1 MKLSKSDKELIKKG
15 GIALGLNHS
24 DEGVHKQALY
34 LELLLEANKNI
45 SLTGIKNPKE
55 AVIKHTID
63 SLSVSGAIEGKKIVD
78 IGSGGGTPGIPLA
91 IANPEKKF
99 YLIDSVLKKIK
110 FLDEAIRTLELDNV
124 ETICDR
130 GENIGKLSANTV
142 VSRAFGSLNYLI
154 ESSKKMVSRNGL
166 FLAMKGKINQE
177 EINELKTGFSVLQI
191 QEIEVPYLE
200 ATRHFVF
207 IKRT

>member
-1 MKLSKSDKELIKKG
+1 MND
-15 GIALGLNHS
+15 S

-91 IANPEKKF
+91 IANPDKKF

-124 ETICDR
+124 ETICNR

>member
-1 MKLSKSDKELIKKG
+1 M
-15 GIALGLNHS
+15 GLKQS
-24 DEGVHKQALY
+24 DESIHKQALY

-63 SLSVSGAIEGKKIVD
+63 SLSVSSAIEGEKIVD

-91 IANPEKKF
+91 IANPAKKF
-99 YLIDSVLKKIK
+99 YLVDSVLKKIK
-110 FLDEAIRTLELDNV
+110 FLDEAVKVLELDNI

-130 GENIGKLSANTV
+130 GENINKLSADTV

-154 ESSKKMVSRNGL
+154 ESSKNMVSKNGL

-177 EINELKTGFSVLQI
+177 EINDLVTGFSVLQI

-207 IKRT
+207 IKRK

>member
-1 MKLSKSDKELIKKG
+1 
-15 GIALGLNHS
+15 LGLKQS
-24 DEGVHKQALY
+24 DESIHKQALY

-63 SLSVSGAIEGKKIVD
+63 SLSVSSAIEGEKIVD

-99 YLIDSVLKKIK
+99 YLVDSVLKKIK
-110 FLDEAIRTLELDNV
+110 FLDEAVKALELNNI

-130 GENIGKLSANTV
+130 GENVDKLSADTV

-154 ESSKKMVSRNGL
+154 ESSKNMVSKKGL

-177 EINELKTGFSVLQI
+177 EINDLVMGFSVLQI

-207 IKRT
+207 IKRK

>member
-1 MKLSKSDKELIKKG
+1 MGLSNTPKEVDQQTK
-15 GIALGLNHS
+15 
-24 DEGVHKQALY
+24 Y

-45 SLTGIKNPKE
+45 NLTGITQPKE
-55 AVIKHTID
+55 AVIKHTLD
-63 SLSVSGAIEGKKIVD
+63 SLSVSNAIEGTKVID

-91 IANPEKKF
+91 IANPDKQF
-99 YLIDSVLKKIK
+99 YLVDSVLKKTI
-110 FLDEAIRTLELDNV
+110 FLKEAIETLKLNNV
-124 ETICDR
+124 EVICER
-130 GENIGKLSANTV
+130 GENIKNLSADTV

-154 ESSKKMVSRNGL
+154 DASKHMVSKKGL
-166 FLAMKGKINQE
+166 FLAMKGKIKKE
-177 EINELKTGFSVLQI
+177 EISGLVAGFSVLQI

>member
-1 MKLSKSDKELIKKG
+1 M
-15 GIALGLNHS
+15 GLKQS
-24 DEGVHKQALY
+24 DESIHKQALY

-45 SLTGIKNPKE
+45 SLTGIKKPKE

-63 SLSVSGAIEGKKIVD
+63 SLSVSSAIEGKKIVD

-91 IANPEKKF
+91 IANPDKIF
-99 YLIDSVLKKIK
+99 YLVDSVLKKIK
-110 FLDEAIRTLELDNV
+110 FLDEAVKVLELDNI

-130 GENIGKLSANTV
+130 GENIDKLSADTV

-154 ESSKKMVSRNGL
+154 ESSKNMVSKKGL

-177 EINELKTGFSVLQI
+177 EISELKTGFSVLQI

-207 IKRT
+207 IKRK

>member
-1 MKLSKSDKELIKKG
+1 M
-15 GIALGLNHS
+15 GLKQS
-24 DEGVHKQALY
+24 DESIHKQALY

-63 SLSVSGAIEGKKIVD
+63 SLSVSSAIEGEKIVD

-91 IANPEKKF
+91 IANPAKKF
-99 YLIDSVLKKIK
+99 YLVDSVLKKIK
-110 FLDEAIRTLELDNV
+110 FLDEAVKALELNNI

-130 GENIGKLSANTV
+130 GENVDKLSADTV

-154 ESSKKMVSRNGL
+154 ESSKNMVSKKGL

-177 EINELKTGFSVLQI
+177 EINDLVMGFSVLQI

-207 IKRT
+207 IKRK

>member
-1 MKLSKSDKELIKKG
+1 MND
-15 GIALGLNHS
+15 S

-91 IANPEKKF
+91 IANPDKKF

>member
-1 MKLSKSDKELIKKG
+1 M
-15 GIALGLNHS
+15 GLKQS
-24 DEGVHKQALY
+24 DESIHKQALY

-63 SLSVSGAIEGKKIVD
+63 SLSVSSAIEGEKIVD

-99 YLIDSVLKKIK
+99 YLVDSVLKKIK
-110 FLDEAIRTLELDNV
+110 FLDEAVKALELNNI

-130 GENIGKLSANTV
+130 GENVDKLSADTV

-154 ESSKKMVSRNGL
+154 ESSKNMGSKKGL

-177 EINELKTGFSVLQI
+177 EINDLVMGFSVLQI

-207 IKRT
+207 IKRK

>member
-1 MKLSKSDKELIKKG
+1 
-15 GIALGLNHS
+15 LGLKQS
-24 DEGVHKQALY
+24 DESIYKQALY

-63 SLSVSGAIEGKKIVD
+63 SLSVSSAIEGEKIVD

-99 YLIDSVLKKIK
+99 YLVDSVLKKIK
-110 FLDEAIRTLELDNV
+110 FLDEAVKVLELNNI

-130 GENIGKLSANTV
+130 GENVDKLSADTV

-154 ESSKKMVSRNGL
+154 ESSKNMVSKKGL

-177 EINELKTGFSVLQI
+177 EINNLVTGFSVLQI

-207 IKRT
+207 IKRK

>member
-1 MKLSKSDKELIKKG
+1 M
-15 GIALGLNHS
+15 GLKQS
-24 DEGVHKQALY
+24 DESIHKQALY

-63 SLSVSGAIEGKKIVD
+63 SLSVSSAIEGEKIVD

-91 IANPEKKF
+91 IANPDKKF
-99 YLIDSVLKKIK
+99 YLVDSVLKKIK
-110 FLDEAIRTLELDNV
+110 FLDEAVKVLELNNI

-130 GENIGKLSANTV
+130 GENVDKISADTV

-154 ESSKKMVSRNGL
+154 ESSKNMVSKNGL

-177 EINELKTGFSVLQI
+177 EISDLVTGFSVLQI

>member
-1 MKLSKSDKELIKKG
+1 
-15 GIALGLNHS
+15 LGLSNTS
-24 DEGVHKQALY
+24 KEVEQQAKY

-45 SLTGIKNPKE
+45 NLTGITQPKE
-55 AVIKHTID
+55 AVIKHTLD
-63 SLSVSGAIEGKKIVD
+63 SLSVSNAIEGTKVID

-91 IANPEKKF
+91 IANPDKQF
-99 YLIDSVLKKIK
+99 YLVDSVLKKTI
-110 FLDEAIRTLELDNV
+110 FLKEATETLKLNNV
-124 ETICDR
+124 EVICER
-130 GENIGKLSANTV
+130 GENIKNLSADTV

-154 ESSKKMVSRNGL
+154 NASKHMVSKKGL
-166 FLAMKGKINQE
+166 FLAMKGKIKKE
-177 EINELKTGFSVLQI
+177 EISELVAGFSVLQI

>member
-1 MKLSKSDKELIKKG
+1 MGLSNTPKEVDQQTK
-15 GIALGLNHS
+15 
-24 DEGVHKQALY
+24 Y

-45 SLTGIKNPKE
+45 NLTGITQPKE
-55 AVIKHTID
+55 AVIKHTLD
-63 SLSVSGAIEGKKIVD
+63 SLSVSNAIEGTQVID

-91 IANPEKKF
+91 IANPDKQF
-99 YLIDSVLKKIK
+99 YLVDSVLKKTV
-110 FLDEAIRTLELDNV
+110 FLKEATETLKLNNV
-124 ETICDR
+124 EVICER
-130 GENIGKLSANTV
+130 GENIKNLSADTV

-154 ESSKKMVSRNGL
+154 DASKHMVCKKGL
-166 FLAMKGKINQE
+166 FLAMKGKIKKE
-177 EINELKTGFSVLQI
+177 EISELVAGFSVLQI

>member
-1 MKLSKSDKELIKKG
+1 M
-15 GIALGLNHS
+15 GLKQS
-24 DEGVHKQALY
+24 DESIHKQALY

-45 SLTGIKNPKE
+45 SLTGIKSPKG

-63 SLSVSGAIEGKKIVD
+63 SLSVSSAIEGEKIVD

-99 YLIDSVLKKIK
+99 YLVDSVLKKIK
-110 FLDEAIRTLELDNV
+110 FLDEAVKALELNNI

-130 GENIGKLSANTV
+130 GENVDKLSADTV

-154 ESSKKMVSRNGL
+154 ESSKNMVSKKGL

-177 EINELKTGFSVLQI
+177 EINDLVTGFSVLQI

-207 IKRT
+207 IKRK

>member
-1 MKLSKSDKELIKKG
+1 M
-15 GIALGLNHS
+15 NHS

-91 IANPEKKF
+91 IANPDKKF

>member
-1 MKLSKSDKELIKKG
+1 MKQ
-15 GIALGLNHS
+15 S
-24 DEGVHKQALY
+24 DECIYKQALY
-34 LELLLEANKNI
+34 LELLLEANKKI
-45 SLTGIKNPKE
+45 SLTGIKSPKE

-63 SLSVSGAIEGKKIVD
+63 SLSVSSSIEGKKIVD

-91 IANPEKKF
+91 IANPDKKF
-99 YLIDSVLKKIK
+99 YLIDSVLKKVK
-110 FLDEAIRTLELDNV
+110 FLDEAVKTLELDNI

-130 GENIGKLSANTV
+130 GENIEKLSADTV

-154 ESSKKMVSRNGL
+154 ESSKNMVSKRGL

-177 EINELKTGFSVLQI
+177 EINELMKGFSVLQI

-207 IKRT
+207 IKRK

>member
-1 MKLSKSDKELIKKG
+1 M
-15 GIALGLNHS
+15 GLKQS
-24 DEGVHKQALY
+24 DESIHKQALY

-45 SLTGIKNPKE
+45 SLTGIKNPKG

-63 SLSVSGAIEGKKIVD
+63 SLSVSSAIEGEKIVD

-91 IANPEKKF
+91 IANPDKKF
-99 YLIDSVLKKIK
+99 YLVDSVLKKIK
-110 FLDEAIRTLELDNV
+110 FLDEAVKVLELDNI

-130 GENIGKLSANTV
+130 GENIDKLSADTV
-142 VSRAFGSLNYLI
+142 MSRAFGSLNYLI
-154 ESSKKMVSRNGL
+154 ESSKNMVSKNGL

-177 EINELKTGFSVLQI
+177 EINDLVMGFSVLQI

-207 IKRT
+207 IKRK

>member
-1 MKLSKSDKELIKKG
+1 MI
-15 GIALGLNHS
+15 HS

-78 IGSGGGTPGIPLA
+78 IGTGGGTPGIPLA
-91 IANPEKKF
+91 IANPDKKF

-130 GENIGKLSANTV
+130 GENIEKLSANTV

-154 ESSKKMVSRNGL
+154 ESSKKMVSKNGL

-177 EINELKTGFSVLQI
+177 EINELMTGFSVLQI

>member
-1 MKLSKSDKELIKKG
+1 LLKKG
-15 GIALGLNHS
+15 SIALGLKQS
-24 DEGVHKQALY
+24 DESIHKQALY

-45 SLTGIKNPKE
+45 SLTGIKNPKG

-63 SLSVSGAIEGKKIVD
+63 SLSVSSAIEGGEIVD

-91 IANPEKKF
+91 IANPDKKF

-110 FLDEAIRTLELDNV
+110 FLDETVKVLELDNI

-130 GENIGKLSANTV
+130 GENINKLSVDTV

-154 ESSKKMVSRNGL
+154 ESSKNMVSKKGL

-177 EINELKTGFSVLQI
+177 EISELMKGFSVLQI

-200 ATRHFVF
+200 AMRHFVF
-207 IKRT
+207 IRRK